1 MAEMEA
7 PQASGRKGRRGRGG
21 GEEEENEGGG
31 GRKKSGE
38 GGVRGRG
45 GSYGSSKGAW
55 ARERRMLGVL
65 RSRRGSP
72 PPFLT
77 SSFLTARALWEVASW
92 RSI

>member
-65 RSRRGSP
+65 RSRRGSLP
-72 PPFLT
+72 P
-77 SSFLTARALWEVASW
+77 SSLHEPCGRWLLGEAFRGC
-92 RSI
+92 